1 MESSHAILR
10 FTNFA
15 TVDFHASNE
24 SLYAEPL
31 PLYDDTKN
39 VLFRIPLAVYA
50 STLAW
55 LAWRSWTF
63 TIFPLFYPNR
73 PKVYPYSI
81 PWLGHSLRFVFNADK
96 TLDEARRYFGNTRK
110 PFTFVLGGKNVHM
123 ITSAKDTTAVFKSP
137 EKLTFDTYIQDMML
151 RFGISQHGV
160 DTTWHSSSA
169 PGSRDRTLFKTMES
183 TMKKQLN
190 PGNEM
195 KKLEQNLLCRINEN
209 LTWARMPDSS
219 TQGSHPS
226 EKVVPLLKW
235 SQQCLLRSVT
245 TAFYGEA
252 IFKVEPEFLE
262 IFSNFDDNGW
272 KLPYRVPARFS
283 QDMLKPKEAAQRA
296 FRRYF
301 DLPKSERADACW
313 MVHEVE
319 AEMRTAGITT
329 DDISTFLLMVYWG
342 VNTNA
347 WKAAF
352 WMLASIIANPILK
365 ISIEQEIFPYTQ
377 ANPPLSPAELQEK
390 LEQCPLLTAAY
401 NETLRLF
408 TSSTAARDVKTEC
421 VIGGVTLEEGSRL
434 VIPYRQMQFDEEV
447 FGANASQFDPAR
459 FFLNPS
465 LAKHPSF
472 RPYGGGLA
480 YCPGR
485 FIAQKEIT
493 YFNAMVL
500 SKFHVE
506 LNDPNSLMPRMN
518 TTKPCAGVVQVE
530 SGDEMVLRVRER
542 AL

>member
-1 MESSHAILR
+1 
-10 FTNFA
+10 
-15 TVDFHASNE
+15 
-24 SLYAEPL
+24 
-31 PLYDDTKN
+31 
-39 VLFRIPLAVYA
+39 
-50 STLAW
+50 
-55 LAWRSWTF
+55 
-63 TIFPLFYPNR
+63 
-73 PKVYPYSI
+73 
-81 PWLGHSLRFVFNADK
+81 
-96 TLDEARRYFGNTRK
+96 
-110 PFTFVLGGKNVHM
+110 M

-137 EKLTFDTYIQDMML
+137 DKLIFDTYIQDMML

-160 DTTWHSSSA
+160 DATWHSPTA
-169 PGSRDRTLFKTMES
+169 PGSRNRTLFKTMES

-195 KKLEQNLLCRINEN
+195 KKLEDNLLSRIDEN
-209 LTWARMPDSS
+209 LTWARVPGTGTSVSDS
-219 TQGSHPS
+219 T
-226 EKVVPLLKW
+226 EKIVPLLEW
-235 SQQCLLRSVT
+235 SRECLLKSVT

-252 IFKVEPEFLE
+252 IFKVEPDFLE

-272 KLPYRVPARFS
+272 KLPYRVPAKFS
-283 QDMLKPKEAAQRA
+283 QDMLQPKEAAQRA

-301 DLPKSERADACW
+301 DLPTSERADACW

-352 WMLASIIANPILK
+352 WMIASIIANPILK

-377 ANPPLSPAELQEK
+377 ANPPLCPAELQEK
-390 LEQCPLLTAAY
+390 LEQCPLLTATY
-401 NETLRLF
+401 NETLRVF

-447 FGANASQFDPAR
+447 FGANASDFDPAR

-493 YFNAMVL
+493 YFNAMIL
-500 SKFHVE
+500 SKFHLE
-506 LNDPNSLMPRMN
+506 LNDPSSPMPRMN
-518 TTKPCAGVVQVE
+518 TTKPCAGVVQVA
-530 SGDEMVLRVRER
+530 SGDEMVLKVKER
-542 AL
+542 TLQAL